1 MQPSPGTQLKINQFL
16 RALPPA
22 RELDSDCFI
31 VEPADR
37 KGNQCSNAPADSK
50 VVDPATPRRH
60 PKINDVDDDD
70 EPLALPQAYQMQEP
84 PDAQLQGD
92 KSASTSKAKR
102 KHAATPKRHPKINDD
117 DDDDESHAVPQ
128 ANPML
133 EPPETQLQ
141 SERSASSSKAKRKL
155 KRQKATSTVEAVKIT
170 HSMFHNVKVY

>member
-70 EPLALPQAYQMQEP
+70 ELMIEKGEEL
-84 PDAQLQGD
+84 
-92 KSASTSKAKR
+92 KSLLDLNFVVLR
-102 KHAATPKRHPKINDD
+102 N
-117 DDDDESHAVPQ
+117 
-128 ANPML
+128 N
-133 EPPETQLQ
+133 
-141 SERSASSSKAKRKL
+141 
-155 KRQKATSTVEAVKIT
+155 
-170 HSMFHNVKVY
+170 